1 MIRKD
6 SPTEF
11 QWRIRNLQWPKDNF
25 ILECDKEKQQ
35 IVIKT
40 VNKKYYKRITIPD
53 LIRLKLFLEPSLLKV
68 NFMNNTLVITVRL

>member
-25 ILECDKEKQQ
+25 ILECDKEHQQ

-40 VNKKYYKRITIPD
+40 VNKKYYKRIAIPD